1 MSHTNGRCSN
11 SWCRAPLS
19 RYNTGN
25 LCTSCQR
32 GTWIPAHVWDDPDL
46 QQALGA
52 FDFGLALKTIR
63 RLTGMSQSDVAAHTG
78 LDQGEVSRLEAGS
91 RRLKSIDKIIP
102 FLEALGVPHEISPIR
117 TPTTTIALLARVEP
131 EWDDPVD
138 VVTAL
143 NEVLATNTAF
153 AALKTAETALARIVD
168 LYELDG
174 PTGTSHLAA
183 KTRKLRSHLHGLLRG
198 QQPPSHRAALFRIT
212 ARTSAVLGYMAVNA
226 GRHHLAESYCA
237 EAVGLA
243 GDIGDLE
250 TVMWAYG
257 TRSLS
262 AYYRGDFEEAV
273 QWADTG
279 IALAPLNPQAIR
291 LQVNGRA
298 RALSRMNDR
307 DGAILAIGTAEDLS
321 ARHSVTTALT
331 PCISLEPYGVTRTL
345 ANAITTYVSLGDT
358 AEVRRYADDISEH
371 VATAESDWTRSLVR
385 LDEATAHVSGR
396 RPDLEHAMLLG
407 RQVLRDAED
416 GPLILSVVQRAY
428 ELRKTAEK
436 WKNTTAVR
444 DYTEA
449 LRAWSETPRVRELVS
464 SATMPVKA
472 HASGRTASRDGSS
485 THHASGRVPGEPSL
499 RS

>member
-1 MSHTNGRCSN
+1 M
-11 SWCRAPLS
+11 S
-19 RYNTGN
+19 RYNSGIV
-25 LCTSCQR
+25 CTSCQR
-32 GTWIPAHVWDDPDL
+32 GTWIPAHLWDHPDL
-46 QQALGA
+46 QQALAA
-52 FDFGLALKTIR
+52 FDFGLVLRTIR

-78 LDQGEVSRLEAGS
+78 LDQGEISRLEAGS

-102 FLEALGVPHEISPIR
+102 FLESLGVPRELSPIR
-117 TPTTTIALLARVEP
+117 TPGTTDVLPLHVEP

-138 VVTAL
+138 VAAAL
-143 NEVLATNTAF
+143 NELLATNTAF
-153 AALKTAETALARIVD
+153 AALETAETALARIVD

-174 PTGTSHLAA
+174 PTGMSRLAA
-183 KTRKLRSHLHGLLRG
+183 KTRKLRSHLQGLLRG

-273 QWADTG
+273 RWADTG
-279 IALAPLNPQAIR
+279 IALAPLHPQAIR

-298 RALSRMNDR
+298 RALSRMKDS
-307 DGAILAIGTAEDLS
+307 DGAIRAIETAEDLS
-321 ARHSVTTALT
+321 ARHSVTTQLT

-345 ANAITTYVSLGDT
+345 ANAITAYVGLGDT
-358 AEVRRYADDISEH
+358 AEVRRYADEISDH

-385 LDEATAHVSGR
+385 LDEATAHVSGSQ
-396 RPDLEHAMLLG
+396 PDLEHAMLLG
-407 RQVLRDAED
+407 RQVLQDAED
-416 GPLILSVVQRAY
+416 GPLILSVVQRAH
-428 ELRKTAEK
+428 ELRHTAQN
-436 WKNTTAVR
+436 WKNTPAVR

-449 LRAWSETPRVRELVS
+449 LGVWSESPRVRELVS
-464 SATMPVKA
+464 SVTMPVQA
-472 HASGRTASRDGSS
+472 HASGRTASRDGFS
-485 THHASGRVPGEPSL
+485 TDHASGRVPGEPSL